1 MHVMKEC
8 SVLVNVVHRH
18 SVFDTIQLIL
28 SSSLDPSLVS
38 HEKVGPIFISGIY
51 KYNRGQETGGRQR
64 ACGWAYT
71 LRRHHR

>member
-8 SVLVNVVHRH
+8 SVLVNVPDVVH
-18 SVFDTIQLIL
+18 SVFDTFQLIL

-51 KYNRGQETGGRQR
+51 NRGQETGGRQR

>member
-28 SSSLDPSLVS
+28 SSSLDPSLVVS

-51 KYNRGQETGGRQR
+51 NRGQETGGRQR
-64 ACGWAYT
+64 AWLGLHVT
-71 LRRHHR
+71 

>member
-51 KYNRGQETGGRQR
+51 TTGAKRQ
-64 ACGWAYT
+64 AAGNAHGWAYT